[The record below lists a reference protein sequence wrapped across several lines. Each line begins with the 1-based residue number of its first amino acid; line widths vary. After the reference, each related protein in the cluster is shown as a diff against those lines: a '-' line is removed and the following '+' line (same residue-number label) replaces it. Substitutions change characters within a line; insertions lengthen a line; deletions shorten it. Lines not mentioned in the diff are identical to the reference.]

1 MLTRQ
6 TITERVELSEVR
18 VDRKNGVIRNARL
31 LGRDSK
37 NGRRYS
43 DRAMESA
50 MKFYPGMDIRVEHA
64 KRAGQQRGLLE
75 TIGYVLDGSVKPGND
90 GAAYGDLQLFTTN
103 PAAQQILEMAEKNP
117 RVLGLSHDADAELNG
132 SIVEDVTGINS
143 LDFVRRPAT
152 NSNLFESEGDDMADI
167 ALADYAKQLPESSPV
182 RKAITESLERCP
194 DLTVPKQATAEAVL
208 TALVESLA
216 AAPAKGEKPA
226 GAPGDDNA
234 LATTIKS
241 LTESVTRL
249 EMRDVAR
256 SVLTEQEIEPTAAR
270 VDELSALGSREN
282 MVARINQWGDDVL
295 RPSRKTTVIES
306 LAPEAGSE
314 EIKDWSPTAAM
325 SRWGVAAAAK

>member
-1 MLTRQ
+1 MVTRQ

-75 TIGYVLDGSVKPGND
+75 TIGYVLDDSVQPGND

-117 RVLGLSHDADAELNG
+117 RVLGLSHDAEAELNG

-182 RKAITESLERCP
+182 RKAITESLDRCP
-194 DLTVPKQATAEAVL
+194 DLTVPKQATGEAVL

-216 AAPAKGEKPA
+216 KAPAPADKPA
-226 GAPGDDNA
+226 DPPADGPT
-234 LATTIKS
+234 LQK
-241 LTESVTRL
+241 LTEAVTRL

-256 SVLTEQEIEPTAAR
+256 SVLTEEAIEPTAAR
-270 VDELSALGSREN
+270 VDELAALGSRDN
-282 MVARINQWGDDVL
+282 MVARIKQWGDDVL

-306 LAPEAGSE
+306 LAPEAGGE
-314 EIKDWSPTAAM
+314 EIKDWSPGAAM
-325 SRWGVAAAAK
+325 NRWGVAAAK